1 MTEAILRGDEELF
14 NPMTLLNLIIPL
26 AAGILLGYLLRN
38 RKRIKLEKASLAVI
52 AILIFSLGFG
62 IGSNNELLNAMPKV
76 GFNALII
83 SVLTILFSIAFV
95 KAGKRMV
102 KA

>member
-1 MTEAILRGDEELF
+1 
-14 NPMTLLNLIIPL
+14 MTLLSLTVPL

-38 RKRIKLEKASLAVI
+38 RKRIKLDKASLAVI
-52 AILIFSLGFG
+52 IILIFSLGFS
-62 IGSNNELLNAMPKV
+62 IGSNNELLNALPEV

-83 SVLTILFSIAFV
+83 AVLTILFSIAFV
-95 KAGKRMV
+95 KAGRKMV